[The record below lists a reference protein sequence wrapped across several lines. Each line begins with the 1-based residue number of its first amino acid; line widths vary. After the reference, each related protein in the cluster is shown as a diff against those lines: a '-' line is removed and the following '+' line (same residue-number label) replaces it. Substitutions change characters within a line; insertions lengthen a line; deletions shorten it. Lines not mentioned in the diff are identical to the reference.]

1 MNYRFYIL
9 CDTGITQADVS
20 SDVDFSCAP
29 FGFARYRTAS
39 TCNCEP
45 IIISEFWRCV
55 DDVLVAN
62 DKTSNNFIRAIG
74 AVDINNKTYGESIC
88 Q

>member
-1 MNYRFYIL
+1 MIYNFYIL
-9 CDTGITQADVS
+9 ADTGLINSQVE

-45 IIISEFWRCV
+45 AIIDEFWRCI
-55 DDVLVAN
+55 DNVLVSN
-62 DKTSNNFIRAIG
+62 DKTSNNFIRAVRAIDTNG
-74 AVDINNKTYGESIC
+74 KVYGETI
-88 Q
+88 

>member
-1 MNYRFYIL
+1 MNYKFYIL
-9 CDTGITQADVS
+9 CDTGVTHADVS
-20 SDVDFSCAP
+20 SDADFSCAP

-39 TCNCEP
+39 TCTCDP
-45 IIISEFWRCV
+45 TIINEFWRCV
-55 DDVLVAN
+55 DDVLLAN

-74 AVDINNKTYGESIC
+74 AIDDAENVCGESIW